1 MSKKLKYV
9 KAYDKIFEMIQDG
22 TYKAGSKLPSEI
34 EFAQMMGVSRM
45 TLRKALALLQEDNL
59 IINKNGIGSFVNDEG
74 KKNVSDDLD
83 QIIQP
88 VLRCCREPIDTV
100 ELEFRI
106 EPPTGAITKML
117 GQKTAAT
124 VIVDRWY
131 KSQDV
136 PCAYSL
142 SFIPIEVISEEGV
155 DLNDQKA
162 ILEFLQNKIY
172 KKSKSQT
179 CSLVH
184 STSGNFTS
192 TKYILSDKASF
203 IMVQETLSD
212 EEERILAVTKNYI
225 PINLFKMKIKLEKRM

>member
-1 MSKKLKYV
+1 
-9 KAYDKIFEMIQDG
+9 
-22 TYKAGSKLPSEI
+22 
-34 EFAQMMGVSRM
+34 
-45 TLRKALALLQEDNL
+45 
-59 IINKNGIGSFVNDEG
+59 
-74 KKNVSDDLD
+74 
-83 QIIQP
+83 
-88 VLRCCREPIDTV
+88 
-100 ELEFRI
+100 
-106 EPPTGAITKML
+106 ML